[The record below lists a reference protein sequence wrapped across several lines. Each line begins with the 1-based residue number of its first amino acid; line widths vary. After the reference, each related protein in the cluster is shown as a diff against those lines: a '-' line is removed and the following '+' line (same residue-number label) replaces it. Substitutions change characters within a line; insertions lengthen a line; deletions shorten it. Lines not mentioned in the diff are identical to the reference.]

1 MGGFRAPTA
10 VGGFRARS
18 SRLAATRPR
27 TPPRRVAISNRIV
40 RLRSAATLNPRSL
53 APSFPTR
60 TLTATLSIG
69 SLPFCFECRLVPA
82 ACQLSSSALATSVH
96 SSPPSASNFAHRHS
110 SSLLHP
116 RPSRPTFL
124 PSLPTPS
131 ALALALALALPFSP
145 FSRPPNRLSLSLS
158 PNQPWTLPLPLP
170 SPLCLQ
176 SPQDPRPTP
185 PLPPDG
191 PNRHHPC
198 PLRSQINAFI
208 ACPSP
213 WARAPGRISGPSVLP
228 SPEPVNEQSY
238 PFADHR
244 LSRPQRHTV
253 SPFLIRIANQRPQI
267 LPSSWFSPPL
277 IKRGHPLAKSPQPS
291 ATPCIPPSSFGSSC
305 ISLCLVA
312 LAPTNPPLS
321 PAIPSPPAQFGA
333 LPKLARF
340 FLLRQR

>member
-116 RPSRPTFL
+116 RPRAP
-124 PSLPTPS
+124 PS
-131 ALALALALALPFSP
+131 
-145 FSRPPNRLSLSLS
+145 SLHC
-158 PNQPWTLPLPLP
+158 PHPQPLPLPLP
-170 SPLCLQ
+170 LPCPFPLFRA
-176 SPQDPRPTP
+176 RPIASLSLSLP
-185 PLPPDG
+185 INPGPCPYHYPLPFVSS
-191 PNRHHPC
+191 RRRIHV
-198 PLRSQINAFI
+198 PLRPCRRTAQIVITLA
-208 ACPSP
+208 PS
-213 WARAPGRISGPSVLP
+213 AAKSTLSLHVLP
-228 SPEPVNEQSY
+228 LGLELLGVSLAQAC
-238 PFADHR
+238 FHR
-244 LSRPQRHTV
+244 LSP
-253 SPFLIRIANQRPQI
+253 
-267 LPSSWFSPPL
+267 
-277 IKRGHPLAKSPQPS
+277 
-291 ATPCIPPSSFGSSC
+291 
-305 ISLCLVA
+305 
-312 LAPTNPPLS
+312 
-321 PAIPSPPAQFGA
+321 
-333 LPKLARF
+333 
-340 FLLRQR
+340 